1 MTDKEMFKDFL
12 SRLNVNYSEWENNIH
27 IDDHVDNDPD
37 RYGACLYIVF
47 DDNEKFKM
55 FSPWGE

>member
-12 SRLNVNYSEWENNIH
+12 SKLNVKYSEWGNNIH
-27 IDDHVDNDPD
+27 IDDHVDDNPD
-37 RYGACLYIVF
+37 RYGASLDIVF
-47 DDNEKFKM
+47 DDNEKLKM